1 MQDAL
6 ARRQQFLPIVQQ
18 EAARAG
24 VPWQLLDAVLWQ
36 ESRYNPSAVGDQN
49 LQDKAYGLGQVRRP
63 AATDVGVDVSQLMD
77 PATNIRAAAD
87 YLSLAHRNA
96 GGDNLEAA
104 RRYNAGAYSDA
115 SWNTPYAQHI
125 TSAMQTLGTQL
136 PGMEASAVAD
146 AAAPQTQ
153 TVGATLGLGSLG
165 QFRGV
170 DFPEPPQLPQV
181 STALNLP
188 QAAAASPPQ
197 PRQMS
202 FREILRYADLE
213 PFDWYPG

>member
-1 MQDAL
+1 MQAAL
-6 ARRQQFLPIVQQ
+6 ARRQQYLPLVQQ

-36 ESRYNPSAVGDQN
+36 ESRYDPNAVGDRN

-63 AATDVGVDVSQLMD
+63 AATDVGADVTQLLD
-77 PATNIRAAAD
+77 PTANVRAAAD

-136 PGMEASAVAD
+136 PGAEGT
-146 AAAPQTQ
+146 AAGPQVQ
-153 TVGATLGLGSLG
+153 PVGATLGLGSMG

-170 DFPEPPQLPQV
+170 DFPEPPQLPEV

-188 QAAAASPPQ
+188 QAAADSPPQ

-202 FREILRYADLE
+202 LREILRYADLE